1 MINRQMKP
9 YDYYIYRDII
19 DDYGE
24 PALTTQATGIIDMA
38 INIISQSTE
47 ESILYSGA
55 EYIGLTQQEVNDN
68 YVIQYGDDRL
78 KVKYINP
85 LGRYKQVFMKRM

>member
-1 MINRQMKP
+1 MIQRQIKP
-9 YDYYIYRDII
+9 YNYFTYENVI

-24 PALTTQATGIIDMA
+24 PALSTSATGSIDMA

-55 EYIGLTQQEVNDN
+55 EYLGLTRQEVNDN
-68 YVIQYGDDRL
+68 YVI
-78 KVKYINP
+78 
-85 LGRYKQVFMKRM
+85 

>member
-9 YDYYIYRDII
+9 YNYCTYTDTI

-24 PALTTQATGIIDMA
+24 PTLLTSTTGIIEMA

-55 EYIGLTQQEVNDN
+55 EYLGLTQQEVKDS
-68 YVIQYGDDRL
+68 YVIQYNDEKL
-78 KVKYINP
+78 KVLYVNP
-85 LGRYKQVFMKRM
+85 LGRYKQVYMKRM